1 MNRILHINT
10 EYSSKSLYKNLV
22 YKLIDKVSHQII
34 YIPIRRKNE
43 TGNNSIEHKNLS
55 FYYPYILN
63 FFLRIR
69 YFRKIRKIF
78 NDADSKLDFSKIDV
92 IHSHTL
98 FSSGGPTYLLNR
110 KYQVPYIITLR
121 NTDINIFFKYLFYL
135 KPFSY
140 KILSNASRIIVISPK
155 YSEHL
160 RHIIPK
166 NVYNDIENKIK
177 NIPNGIDDFW
187 FENLGG
193 NRKKPSGETK
203 LLFVGELNRNKN
215 IGSVIRLTE
224 YLNSRGMP
232 TKLII
237 VGDGPK
243 KKKII
248 KKSRKNT
255 NLVYYNR
262 TDSKKQLLKIYRE
275 ADIFIMPSIKET
287 FGLVYGEAM
296 SQGLPVIYTKGQG
309 IDGYFKD
316 GIVGY
321 SVEPKNITDIATKIQ
336 LILNDYENIS
346 TNCIDKV
353 QRFNWNHIA
362 ETYDEVYK
370 ECIQGKELSVKKK

>member
-22 YKLIDKVSHQII
+22 SKLIDKVSHQIV

-78 NDADSKLDFSKIDV
+78 NDADSKLDFSEIDV

-160 RHIIPK
+160 RQIIPK
-166 NVYNDIENKIK
+166 NVYNLIENKIK

-187 FENLGG
+187 FENLGSK
-193 NRKKPSGETK
+193 RKKPSGEIK

-215 IGSVIRLTE
+215 IGTVIRLTE
-224 YLNSRGMP
+224 YLNSRGIS

-255 NLVYYNR
+255 NLTYYHQ
-262 TDSKKQLLKIYRE
+262 TDNKEQLLKIYRE

-296 SQGLPVIYTKGQG
+296 SQGVPVLYSRGQG
-309 IDGYFKD
+309 IDGYFKE
-316 GIVGY
+316 GGVGY
-321 SVEPKNITDIATKIQ
+321 SVKPKDIRDIASKIQ
-336 LILNDYENIS
+336 LILDNYEEIS
-346 TNCIDKV
+346 NNCILKV
-353 QRFNWNHIA
+353 QKFNWNYIA
-362 ETYDEVYK
+362 DIYEKIYE
-370 ECIQGKELSVKKK
+370 ECLEKKDNDQ